1 MDRSVTLEKSDL
13 NNTNFLENQDYYLNL
28 ISELMNIRKR
38 GEVPLAYIHMVVSK
52 MLLIAKKLK
61 VCFQRQVLNL

>member
-28 ISELMNIRKR
+28 ISELIEYQKKR
-38 GEVPLAYIHMVVSK
+38 RSTSGVYSHIWLS
-52 MLLIAKKLK
+52 AK
-61 VCFQRQVLNL
+61 CC

>member
-28 ISELMNIRKR
+28 I
-38 GEVPLAYIHMVVSK
+38 
-52 MLLIAKKLK
+52 AKKLK